1 MKEEKYENSNF
12 FGSTTGT
19 TEAVAGK
26 VGELLGAEVLSATE
40 IDKVEEYDFV
50 IFATSTWGM
59 GDLQDDWYE
68 ALDKL
73 KTKNLSGKKVG
84 FIGVGDQEGFGDTFV
99 DGIGTIYEEIK
110 DMGINLVGKTSTEGY
125 SFSGSKAVVDDEFVG
140 LVIDE
145 NNQSELT
152 DERIKAWVEKV
163 K

>member
-1 MKEEKYENSNF
+1 MKTAIFY
-12 FGSTTGT
+12 GSTTGT
-19 TEAVAGK
+19 TEMVAGK

-40 IDKVEEYDFV
+40 IDRVEEYDFV

-68 ALDKL
+68 ALDKW

-84 FIGVGDQEGFGDTFV
+84 LIGIGDQFGFGDTFV

-110 DMGINLVGKTSTEGY
+110 DMGINLVGKTSTDGY

-152 DERIKAWVEKV
+152 DERINAWVEKV

>member
-1 MKEEKYENSNF
+1 MKTAIFY
-12 FGSTTGT
+12 GSTTGT
-19 TEAVAGK
+19 TEMIAGK

-40 IDKVEEYDFV
+40 IDRVEEYDFV

-84 FIGVGDQEGFGDTFV
+84 LIGVGDQFGFGDTFV

-110 DMGINLVGKTSTEGY
+110 DIGINLVGKTSTDGY

-152 DERIKAWVEKV
+152 DERINAWVEKV

>member
-1 MKEEKYENSNF
+1 MKTAIFY
-12 FGSTTGT
+12 GSTTGT
-19 TEAVAGK
+19 TEMVAGK

-40 IDKVEEYDFV
+40 IDRVEEYDFI

-84 FIGVGDQEGFGDTFV
+84 LIGIGDQFGFGDTFV

-110 DMGINLVGKTSTEGY
+110 DMGINLVGKTSTDGY

-152 DERIKAWVEKV
+152 DERINAWVEKV

>member
-1 MKEEKYENSNF
+1 MKTAIFY
-12 FGSTTGT
+12 GSTTGT
-19 TEAVAGK
+19 TEMVAGK

-40 IDKVEEYDFV
+40 IDRVEEYDFV

-84 FIGVGDQEGFGDTFV
+84 LIGIGDQFGFGDTFV

-110 DMGINLVGKTSTEGY
+110 DMGINLVGKTSTDGY

-152 DERIKAWVEKV
+152 DERINAWEEKV

>member
-1 MKEEKYENSNF
+1 MKTAIFY
-12 FGSTTGT
+12 GSTTGT
-19 TEAVAGK
+19 TEMVAGK

-40 IDKVEEYDFV
+40 IDRVEEYDFV

-73 KTKNLSGKKVG
+73 KTKNLSGRKVG
-84 FIGVGDQEGFGDTFV
+84 LIGIGDQFGFGDTFV

-110 DMGINLVGKTSTEGY
+110 DMGINLVGKTSTDGY

-152 DERIKAWVEKV
+152 DERINAWVEKV

>member
-1 MKEEKYENSNF
+1 MKTAIFY
-12 FGSTTGT
+12 GSTTGT
-19 TEAVAGK
+19 TEMVAGK

-40 IDKVEEYDFV
+40 IDRVEEYDFV

-59 GDLQDDWYE
+59 GDLQDGWYE

-84 FIGVGDQEGFGDTFV
+84 LIGIGDQFGFGDTFV

-110 DMGINLVGKTSTEGY
+110 DMGINLVGKTSTDGY

-152 DERIKAWVEKV
+152 DERINAWVEKV

>member
-1 MKEEKYENSNF
+1 MKTAIFY
-12 FGSTTGT
+12 GSTTGT
-19 TEAVAGK
+19 TEMIAGK

-40 IDKVEEYDFV
+40 IDRVEEYDFV

-84 FIGVGDQEGFGDTFV
+84 LIGVGDQFGFGDTFV

-110 DMGINLVGKTSTEGY
+110 DMGINLVGKTSTDEY

-152 DERIKAWVEKV
+152 DERINAWVEKV

>member
-1 MKEEKYENSNF
+1 MKTAIFY
-12 FGSTTGT
+12 GSTTGT
-19 TEAVAGK
+19 TEMVAGK

-40 IDKVEEYDFV
+40 IDRVEEYDFV

-84 FIGVGDQEGFGDTFV
+84 LIGVGDQFGFGDTFV

-110 DMGINLVGKTSTEGY
+110 DMGINLVGKTSTDGY

-152 DERIKAWVEKV
+152 DERINAWMEKV

>member
-1 MKEEKYENSNF
+1 MKTAIFY
-12 FGSTTGT
+12 GSTTGT
-19 TEAVAGK
+19 TEMIAGK
-26 VGELLGAEVLSATE
+26 VGELLGAEVLPATE
-40 IDKVEEYDFV
+40 IDKVEDYDFV

-84 FIGVGDQEGFGDTFV
+84 LIGVGDQFGFGDTFV

-110 DMGINLVGKTSTEGY
+110 DMGINLVGKTSTDGY

-152 DERIKAWVEKV
+152 DERINAWVEKV

>member
-1 MKEEKYENSNF
+1 MKTAIFY
-12 FGSTTGT
+12 GSTTGT
-19 TEAVAGK
+19 TEMVAGK

-40 IDKVEEYDFV
+40 IDRVEEYDFV

-84 FIGVGDQEGFGDTFV
+84 LIGIGDQFGFGDTFV

-110 DMGINLVGKTSTEGY
+110 DMGINLVGKTSTDGY

-152 DERIKAWVEKV
+152 DERINAWVEKV

>member
-1 MKEEKYENSNF
+1 MKTAIFY
-12 FGSTTGT
+12 GSTTGT
-19 TEAVAGK
+19 TEMVAGK

-40 IDKVEEYDFV
+40 IDSVEEYDFV

-84 FIGVGDQEGFGDTFV
+84 LIGIGDQFGFGDTFV

-110 DMGINLVGKTSTEGY
+110 DMGINLVGKTSTDGY

-152 DERIKAWVEKV
+152 DERINAWVEKV

>member
-1 MKEEKYENSNF
+1 MKTAIFY
-12 FGSTTGT
+12 GSTTGT
-19 TEAVAGK
+19 TEMVAGK

-40 IDKVEEYDFV
+40 IDRVEEYDFV

-84 FIGVGDQEGFGDTFV
+84 LIGIGDQFGFGDTFV

-110 DMGINLVGKTSTEGY
+110 DMGINLVGKTSTDGY

-152 DERIKAWVEKV
+152 DERINAWVEKV
-163 K
+163 KEYE

>member
-1 MKEEKYENSNF
+1 MKTAIFY
-12 FGSTTGT
+12 GSTTGT
-19 TEAVAGK
+19 TEMVAGK

-40 IDKVEEYDFV
+40 IDRVEEYDFV

-73 KTKNLSGKKVG
+73 KTKNLSGKKG
-84 FIGVGDQEGFGDTFV
+84 GLIGIGDQFGFGDTFV

-110 DMGINLVGKTSTEGY
+110 DMGINLVGKTSTDGY

-152 DERIKAWVEKV
+152 DERINAWVEKV

>member
-1 MKEEKYENSNF
+1 MKTVIF

-152 DERIKAWVEKV
+152 DERIKTWVEKV

>member
-1 MKEEKYENSNF
+1 MKTAIFY
-12 FGSTTGT
+12 GSTTGT
-19 TEAVAGK
+19 TEMVAGK
-26 VGELLGAEVLSATE
+26 AGELLGAEVLSATE
-40 IDKVEEYDFV
+40 IDRVEEYDFV

-84 FIGVGDQEGFGDTFV
+84 LIGIGDQFGFGDTFV

-110 DMGINLVGKTSTEGY
+110 DMGINLVGKTSTDGY

-152 DERIKAWVEKV
+152 DERINAWVEKV

>member
-1 MKEEKYENSNF
+1 MKTAIFY
-12 FGSTTGT
+12 GSTTGT
-19 TEAVAGK
+19 TEMVAGK

-40 IDKVEEYDFV
+40 IDRVEEYDFV

-84 FIGVGDQEGFGDTFV
+84 LIGIGDQFGFGDTFV

-110 DMGINLVGKTSTEGY
+110 DMGINLVGKTSTDRY

-152 DERIKAWVEKV
+152 DERINAWVEKV

>member
-1 MKEEKYENSNF
+1 MKTAIFY
-12 FGSTTGT
+12 GSTTGT
-19 TEAVAGK
+19 TEMVAGK

-40 IDKVEEYDFV
+40 IDRVEEYDFV

-84 FIGVGDQEGFGDTFV
+84 LIGVGDQFGFGDTFV

-110 DMGINLVGKTSTEGY
+110 DIGINLVGKTSTDGY

-152 DERIKAWVEKV
+152 DERINAWVEKV

>member
-1 MKEEKYENSNF
+1 MKTAIFY
-12 FGSTTGT
+12 GSTTGT
-19 TEAVAGK
+19 TEMVAGK

-40 IDKVEEYDFV
+40 IDRVEEYDFV

-84 FIGVGDQEGFGDTFV
+84 LIGIGDQFGFGDTFV

-110 DMGINLVGKTSTEGY
+110 DMGINLVGKTSTDGY

-145 NNQSELT
+145 NNQSGLT
-152 DERIKAWVEKV
+152 DERINAWVEKV